1 MEDCPPGKVCKVDTV
16 LHWADYLV
24 FAIFLVGMMAPG
36 LYYGLIGSKQAKTTE
51 EFLVGKRDNSIIPV
65 AVSILSSFLSAIL
78 ILGTPAEVYT
88 QVCIWPTVGLF
99 P

>member
-1 MEDCPPGKVCKVDTV
+1 MANHTLCEGGLICAIDTG

-24 FAIFLVGMMAPG
+24 FALFLIGMMAPG

-51 EFLVGKRDNSIIPV
+51 EFLVGSRDNSILPV

-88 QVCIWPTVGLF
+88 QVPKTRL
-99 P
+99 